1 MKIFLT
7 GSGGSLGSSYIKFLI
22 KNKIYFI
29 ANYHKRIKIIK
40 SKFVTYY
47 KKNILDKD
55 FYIPEDVNTL
65 IHFASITP
73 KNKFSFRKKDLKK
86 NILINKKLS
95 KIIIKKKNIK
105 KIIFLSSANVYDH
118 KSFGEV
124 NEKLKYL
131 PTNLYGKS
139 KLISERFF
147 KFNKKRYFIIR
158 IPAILKKYK
167 DSNFINNL
175 FRSFKYKKELR
186 LYNKDN
192 LFNNIIL
199 I

>member
-95 KIIIKKKNIK
+95 
-105 KIIFLSSANVYDH
+105 
-118 KSFGEV
+118 
-124 NEKLKYL
+124 
-131 PTNLYGKS
+131 
-139 KLISERFF
+139 
-147 KFNKKRYFIIR
+147 
-158 IPAILKKYK
+158 
-167 DSNFINNL
+167 
-175 FRSFKYKKELR
+175 
-186 LYNKDN
+186 
-192 LFNNIIL
+192 
-199 I
+199 